1 MILKTQNGYSV
12 RDGVMTAT
20 QAQTQMESTRKLQ
33 SFSKAWDVG
42 DKLSV
47 FFPII
52 WAPYLEN
59 GEQVMEQERDK
70 RGKLVFNENNE
81 PVMVPK
87 GTWEFPVYTCWGH
100 EVSDLK
106 KLNVGTTFIPSL
118 TEIYQGHP
126 VKFNRDENSNI
137 IYDSYG
143 DPSFERIEGD
153 ITYQFSKIAPLFI
166 RGMKQEELNKVYSKK
181 FDSDE
186 FRRKAIQDVEDRY
199 DTNKSMNAP
208 RPIIGKV
215 TPYTITEV
223 LVVKKDKYDDPDTT
237 KVAKYTYRL
246 KQEKIN
252 ELYSLIK
259 DVKFRPHDPE
269 QKWFE
274 VEMTF
279 NGDTNDQKGRAQAG
293 RKAHPVGLPEEYTMK
308 VKNPDAFAQIE
319 QQLESLQQL
328 ASGIKAHTYIQ
339 AIPEQKIK
347 SALSYYVASFG
358 EYLDSITEERDMEIM
373 KNNASYLVKFA
384 ATDAMSS
391 AALKETINNSYA
403 EYLAEHPDTKP
414 EAELA
419 TEQPG
424 YSEPDVD
431 HMPTTAE
438 LLGDTEEYELPSSE
452 EYM

>member
-1 MILKTQNGYSV
+1 MILKQQNGYVV
-12 RDGVMTAT
+12 REGVMTAT
-20 QAQTQMESTRKLQ
+20 QAQTQMESTSKLQ
-33 SFSKAWDVG
+33 NFSKAWEVG

-47 FFPII
+47 FFPIY
-52 WAPYLEN
+52 WSPYLVN
-59 GEQVMEQERDK
+59 GEQAMEQERDK

-87 GTWEFPVYTCWGH
+87 GKWEVAVYTCWGH
-100 EVSDLK
+100 EVNDFK
-106 KLNVGTTFIPSL
+106 KLNVGASLIPSL
-118 TEIYQGHP
+118 TEIYQGFP
-126 VKFNRDENSNI
+126 VKFNRDEYGNI
-137 IYDSYG
+137 IYNSFGEPSY
-143 DPSFERIEGD
+143 ERIEGD

-199 DTNKSMNAP
+199 DTNKTMNAP

-215 TPYTITEV
+215 SPYTITEV
-223 LVVKKDKYDDPDTT
+223 LVVKKDKYDDPDTSN
-237 KVAKYTYRL
+237 VHKYTLRL
-246 KQEKIN
+246 KRDKLS
-252 ELYSLIK
+252 ELNNLLK
-259 DVKFRPHDPE
+259 DVKFKPRDIE
-269 QKWFE
+269 QRWFE

-279 NGDTNDQKGRAQAG
+279 NGDSNDQKGRAQAG
-293 RKAHPVGLPEEYTMK
+293 RKAHPIGLPEEYTMK
-308 VKNPDAFAQIE
+308 VKNPEVFEQIE
-319 QQLESLQQL
+319 DQLNSLPQN
-328 ASGIKAHTYIQ
+328 ASSIKAHTYIQ

-438 LLGDTEEYELPSSE
+438 LLGDTKEYELPSSE